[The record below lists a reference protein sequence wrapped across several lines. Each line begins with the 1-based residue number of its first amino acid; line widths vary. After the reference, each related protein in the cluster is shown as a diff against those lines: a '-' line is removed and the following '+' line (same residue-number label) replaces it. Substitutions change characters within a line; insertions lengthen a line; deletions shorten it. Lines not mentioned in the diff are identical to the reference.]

1 MKLHFLG
8 AAGEVTGSCYLLEL
22 GDKKII
28 VDCGMFQGSRFADR
42 KNMEPFEFDP
52 TEIDAV
58 IITHAHV
65 DHNGRIPKLVHEGYR
80 GPVYTTDVSAKLVP
94 IVWHD
99 AAKIMSYDFKKT
111 GDERL
116 YTEVDVKRAEEHL
129 KGVKYGEKIQLAD
142 NIEITFHDA
151 GHILGSAWVE
161 LVYDGF
167 SYVFSG
173 DLGNV
178 DVPIIKEKEVYPGSD
193 VLVMESTYGD
203 RTHGPGTDRAEKL
216 KEVLVDT
223 VERGGVLMIP
233 ALSLERTQEIL
244 YELNYLIDE
253 CKCVPKV
260 PIFLDSP
267 MAIRATNVYTKSTH
281 VMDKEAR
288 AKVGAEDALFDFSGL
303 KMTLQTEESKAIN
316 NVPNPKVII
325 AGSGMMAGGRIMHH
339 LKRYLKDPKSTL
351 LIVSY
356 QAEGTLGRKIQSGAT
371 SVTIYGERID
381 IKCKVTQI
389 GSYSAHADQ
398 DMLIDW
404 VRKAQ
409 TKPKHIYLTHG
420 DPEAAECLA
429 EKLRE
434 ELGCDVKVPKRGD
447 VAELQ

>member
-1 MKLHFLG
+1 MKLHFFG
-8 AAGEVTGSCYLLEL
+8 AAGEVTGSLYLLEIK
-22 GDKKII
+22 DKKII
-28 VDCGMFQGSRFADR
+28 VDCGMFQGSKFADV
-42 KNMEPFEFDP
+42 KNLEAFKFDP

-58 IITHAHV
+58 VVTHAHA
-65 DHNGRIPKLVHEGYR
+65 DHNARIPKLVHEGYR
-80 GPVYTTDVSAKLVP
+80 GPVYATDVSAKLIP
-94 IVWHD
+94 IVWYD
-99 AAKIMSYDFKKT
+99 AAKIMDYDHKKT

-116 YTEVDVKRAEEHL
+116 YTAIDVDRAVEHIEP
-129 KGVKYGEKIQLAD
+129 VEYGKTINLTQD
-142 NIEITFHDA
+142 ITITFHDA
-151 GHILGSAWVE
+151 GHILGSAWVTITNE
-161 LVYDGF
+161 DF

-178 DVPIIKEKEVYPGSD
+178 DVPLVKEKEPYEGSD
-193 VLVMESTYGD
+193 VLIMESTYGD

-216 KEVLVDT
+216 KEVLIDT

-233 ALSLERTQEIL
+233 AFSLERTQEIL

-267 MAIRATNVYTKSTH
+267 MAIRATNVYTESTH

-288 AKVGAEDALFDFSGL
+288 EKVGAGDALFDFPGL
-303 KMTLQTEESKAIN
+303 KMTMATDESKAIN
-316 NVPNPKVII
+316 NVPNPKIII

-356 QAEGTLGRKIQSGAT
+356 QAQGTLGSKIQSGAK
-371 SVTIYGERID
+371 SVSIYGEKIE
-381 IKCKVTQI
+381 IKCLVTQI
-389 GSYSAHADQ
+389 GAYSAHADS

-404 VRKAQ
+404 VKGAKK
-409 TKPKHIYLTHG
+409 KPKHIYLTHG
-420 DPEAAECLA
+420 DPESAEALA
-429 EKLRE
+429 ERLRN
-434 ELGCDVKVPKRGD
+434 ELGCDVRVPARGD